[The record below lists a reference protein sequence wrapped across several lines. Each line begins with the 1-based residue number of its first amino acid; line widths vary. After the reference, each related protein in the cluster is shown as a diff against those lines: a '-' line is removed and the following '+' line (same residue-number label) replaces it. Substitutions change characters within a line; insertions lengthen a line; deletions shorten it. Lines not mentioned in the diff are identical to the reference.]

1 MNYKATYL
9 MMGKK
14 YTGEGA
20 TATEAIANIKLKALK
35 VKGVLTMEKGKDK
48 KERVIMPH
56 VAFRL
61 FNTVG
66 LNREVALKNISLMF
80 DGF

>member
-1 MNYKATYL
+1 MTYKATYL
-9 MMGKK
+9 MMGRK

-20 TATEAIANIKLKALK
+20 TAGEAISNIKLKALK
-35 VKGVLTMEKGKDK
+35 VKGVLTVQKGEET
-48 KERVIMPH
+48 KERVIMPQ
-56 VAFRL
+56 VASRL

-66 LNREVALKNISLMF
+66 LNREVALKNISMMF